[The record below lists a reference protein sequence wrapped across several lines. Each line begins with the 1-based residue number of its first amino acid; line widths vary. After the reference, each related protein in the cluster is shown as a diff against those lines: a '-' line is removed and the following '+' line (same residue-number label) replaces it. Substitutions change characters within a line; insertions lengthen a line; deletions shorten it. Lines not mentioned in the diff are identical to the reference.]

1 MKTHPLD
8 LVTIVPSIVIYPK
21 TRNYVAHLS
30 VSHIFG
36 RFLCHTAFISFFF
49 FLHFPLFSCFIHKI
63 TEHVHTLPD
72 YLLRIYVEFPLNIY
86 YRYTLRT
93 NAKKE
98 GQTPTIL
105 VRMNVCL
112 IGQDTRISHCRCICM
127 CMCVYVGM
135 LIPLLSFFFLL
146 NNVA

>member
-1 MKTHPLD
+1 MLHTSRFRTF
-8 LVTIVPSIVIYPK
+8 LVVFSV
-21 TRNYVAHLS
+21 TR
-30 VSHIFG
+30 VS
-36 RFLCHTAFISFFF
+36 FF
-49 FLHFPLFSCFIHKI
+49 FLHFSLFFIRKI
-63 TEHVHTLPD
+63 SEHVHTLPD

-86 YRYTLRT
+86 YRYTLLT

-127 CMCVYVGM
+127 CRCMYVGM
-135 LIPLLSFFFLL
+135 LIPLLSFYLL